1 MAIYKNH
8 SRKLEQ
14 HTHCHS
20 FFRPFSLLTH
30 CLTMCVT
37 YLRPW
42 MMSPHCERGRK
53 MRMHR
58 PVNWNPQTPPPPPHP
73 PAGMTGAFTFYASK
87 SRWILCSPG
96 ANWMESLWSSL
107 QDEVYFM
114 GGGAAGGL
122 WRNQQWT
129 PSWPPC
135 WILPRIRNQVK
146 CAINGDFFGLTWKI
160 THK

>member
-58 PVNWNPQTPPPPPHP
+58 PVNWNPQTPPPPPPHP

-96 ANWMESLWSSL
+96 PTEWKAFDLLYKMRYILWVVAL
-107 QDEVYFM
+107 L
-114 GGGAAGGL
+114 GACDVTNNGRHLGFYQEL
-122 WRNQQWT
+122 EIR
-129 PSWPPC
+129 
-135 WILPRIRNQVK
+135 LKPREMVFF
-146 CAINGDFFGLTWKI
+146 CAWHEK
-160 THK
+160 